1 VTIEKESH
9 KSDSWGIEQ
18 AKENKIWKVGFYTV
32 WIGQAFS
39 LVGSALVQ
47 FAVIWWLTEQTGSAR
62 TLAIATTSSMLPT
75 IMLGPIAGALIDRWD
90 RKWVMIGSDGLI
102 ALFTVALSILF
113 WNGTVQI
120 WHVYAILFLRSLADC
135 FHNPSMVATTTL
147 MVPKEALS
155 RIAGLNSTL
164 NGVVR
169 FMAPPLGALLL
180 NLVDVRGILPI
191 DVITASLA
199 ILALLV
205 VRIPR
210 TSVPVAVDTGLRSV
224 IQNLFFGIR
233 YVWQRRGLRILM
245 ATRALWAVL
254 WQPLVAFLPLLVTDY
269 FDGGVSELGWLES
282 TRGISMIVGGALISL
297 GLGFKRTIA
306 NSIAGTFG
314 FALGFLIMSLAPADS
329 FWVAILAYSILG
341 LAAPWH
347 LSGLRA
353 TQQTVVAPQVQGR
366 YFALHNSVFTALS
379 PVALAISAPI
389 VDNFGVRPLW
399 IAATVG
405 ALSIALIRRLTP
417 AVYEIEAQP
426 VVS

>member
-1 VTIEKESH
+1 M
-9 KSDSWGIEQ
+9 SDS
-18 AKENKIWKVGFYTV
+18 KETEPAESFHPENWRTNFYTV

-47 FAVIWWLTEQTGSAR
+47 FALIWWLTEQTGSAG

-75 IMLGPIAGALIDRWD
+75 IFVGPIAGALIDRWD

-102 ALFTVALSILF
+102 ALFTVVLSLLF
-113 WNGTVQI
+113 WTGSVQI
-120 WHVYAILFLRSLADC
+120 WQVYVILFVRSLADC
-135 FHNPSMVATTTL
+135 FHNPTMAATTTL
-147 MVPKEALS
+147 MVPQEQLS
-155 RIAGLNSTL
+155 RVAGLNATL

-180 NLVDVRGILPI
+180 SLVDVRGILPI
-191 DVITASLA
+191 DVITAVLA
-199 ILALLV
+199 ILALLLV
-205 VRIPR
+205 KIPQL
-210 TSVPVAVDTGLRSV
+210 SVPAAVDTGLRSV
-224 IQNLFFGIR
+224 MRNFAFGIR

-245 ATRALWAVL
+245 GTRALWAIL
-254 WQPLVAFLPLLVTDY
+254 WQPLVAFLPLLVTDT
-269 FDGGVSELGWLES
+269 FGGGASELGWLES
-282 TRGISMIVGGALISL
+282 ARGVSMIVGGTLISM
-297 GLGFKRTIA
+297 GISFKRTIA

-314 FALGFLIMSLAPADS
+314 FVLGFLIMSLAPADS

-353 TQQTVVAPQVQGR
+353 TQQTVVAPEVQGR

-379 PVALAISAPI
+379 PVALAMSAPI
-389 VDNFGVRPLW
+389 VEAFGVRPLW

-405 ALSIALIRRLTP
+405 ALVIALIRRLTP
-417 AVYEIEAQP
+417 AVYEIKAQEL
-426 VVS
+426 VV